1 MSQSDDLLA
10 YIKQHGTV
18 TPMDALIKL
27 GIYRTAARV
36 YDLRNAGHNIVT
48 DIVETSSGARVA
60 RYWLKAPRARH
71 RTEGCQ

>member
-1 MSQSDDLLA
+1 MSQADELLA
-10 YIKQHGTV
+10 YIKKNGTI

-48 DIVETSSGARVA
+48 DIVETQSGARVA
-60 RYWLKAPRARH
+60 RYWLKASSVRQ